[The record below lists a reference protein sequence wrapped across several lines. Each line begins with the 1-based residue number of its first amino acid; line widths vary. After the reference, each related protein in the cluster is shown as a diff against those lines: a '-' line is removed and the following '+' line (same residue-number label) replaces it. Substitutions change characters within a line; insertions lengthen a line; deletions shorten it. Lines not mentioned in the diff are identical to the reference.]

1 MPDRFEART
10 EGDALVVFVSG
21 ELDLAVETDLVKF
34 VDEAMQAGDGPGA
47 LALDLR
53 EVSFI
58 DSSGM
63 RALLI
68 CQEHANQNQIK
79 MRLRD
84 PSAPVR
90 RLLDLAG
97 VMDWFTVE

>member
-1 MPDRFEART
+1 MPGPFEVRT

-21 ELDLAVETDLVKF
+21 ELDLAVEADLVKY
-34 VDEAMQAGDGPGA
+34 VDEVMQAGDSPGA
-47 LALDLR
+47 FALDLR

-68 CQEHANQNQIK
+68 CQEHANQHQSE
-79 MRLRD
+79 MRLREL
-84 PSAPVR
+84 SVPVR